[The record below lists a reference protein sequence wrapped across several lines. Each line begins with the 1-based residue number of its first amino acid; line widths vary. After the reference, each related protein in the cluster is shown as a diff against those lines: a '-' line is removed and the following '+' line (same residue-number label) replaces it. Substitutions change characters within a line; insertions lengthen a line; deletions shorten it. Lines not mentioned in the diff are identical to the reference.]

1 MAVNPARVAGLK
13 SGDGGGTFDD
23 METRV
28 SKLEEIAEGTRAVL
42 EKIVVRLDGIDTHLG
57 GIDTRLGGI
66 DARLNG
72 IDNRLDG
79 IDSKLEAMDGRLG
92 AVETRVGGVETRV
105 GGVETSIIAMNYDLG
120 IVKAK
125 LDSKPDQGWITNV
138 MGIMLA
144 VSFGAIACATG
155 IISVLR

>member
-28 SKLEEIAEGTRAVL
+28 NKLEDIAEGTKLVL
-42 EKIVVRLDGIDTHLG
+42 EKILGRLDGIDK
-57 GIDTRLGGI
+57 
-66 DARLNG
+66 
-72 IDNRLDG
+72 RLDG
-79 IDSKLEAMDGRLG
+79 IDGRLKGIDGKLEAMDGRIGALETRVG
-92 AVETRVGGVETRV
+92 AVET
-105 GGVETSIIAMNYDLG
+105 SLIAINYDLG

>member
-28 SKLEEIAEGTRAVL
+28 GKLEEIAEGTKTVL
-42 EKIVVRLDGIDTHLG
+42 EKILARLDGIDG
-57 GIDTRLGGI
+57 
-66 DARLNG
+66 
-72 IDNRLDG
+72 RLDG
-79 IDSKLEAMDGRLG
+79 IDHRLDGIDGKLDVMDRRLG
-92 AVETRVGGVETRV
+92 LVEARVTA
-105 GGVETSIIAMNYDLG
+105 VETSIIAVNYDLG

>member
-28 SKLEEIAEGTRAVL
+28 SKLEEIAEGTKAVL
-42 EKIVVRLDGIDTHLG
+42 EKIVVRLDGIDTH
-57 GIDTRLGGI
+57 LGGI

-92 AVETRVGGVETRV
+92 AVETRV

>member
-28 SKLEEIAEGTRAVL
+28 SKLEDIAEGTKLVL
-42 EKIVVRLDGIDTHLG
+42 EKILVRLD
-57 GIDTRLGGI
+57 
-66 DARLNG
+66 G

-79 IDSKLEAMDGRLG
+79 IDGRLKGIDGKLEAMDGRIGALETRVG
-92 AVETRVGGVETRV
+92 AVET
-105 GGVETSIIAMNYDLG
+105 SLIAINYDLG